1 MIDENN
7 EYEIANEKETPSC
20 ELPLE
25 IMKRF
30 EKHSERTG
38 DDIEEVKRYF
48 FEFIATDYGC
58 DDWSSEDEDLLIDW
72 AEQCFVQLRRG
83 TAGGGVNT
91 VPYVGCFVG
100 VDANKRDRRENMRKR
115 AIRDFTL
122 DPNAAVSSGR
132 IGVYVVQD
140 KHWVID
146 TTGGRID
153 TGESADDS
161 PSNSFMADGKH
172 ICLLGSASGRP
183 MPSELIGRHYYFLG
197 NSQDSFAGHIQLWRV
212 DMVGDLVDLEVKI
225 GYPCRI
231 AVRPPSD
238 TVPDAWKDV
247 LGSTIGMTIE
257 YTDEFV
263 DEDMRSFLHPHKF
276 WLSEDFHDLYT
287 PLEEMIDA
295 YNAKSRTFEINGEQG
310 RAGPIILTKGTVN
323 RLSTEPRESDFDQ
336 TGRNFSFNLTS
347 MGLQN
352 IHGSNRQSD
361 VSCWVSGS
369 CHDLSNPFVAY
380 DVNTPVG
387 WAEKS
392 TVLVCGRIGMSVIEG
407 ETIPKLNVFGVF
419 ADIRRIRKRRD
430 GGDMGASQFD

>member
-1 MIDENN
+1 MIDEN
-7 EYEIANEKETPSC
+7 EYEIENEQKSTSG

-25 IMKRF
+25 ILKRF

-58 DDWSSEDEDLLIDW
+58 EDWTSEDEDLLIDW

-83 TAGGGVNT
+83 TTGGGVNT
-91 VPYVGCFVG
+91 TPFVGCFVG

-122 DPNAAVSSGR
+122 DPNAAVSTGR
-132 IGVYVVQD
+132 IGVYVAQD
-140 KHWVID
+140 KHWIID
-146 TTGGRID
+146 TAQGRID
-153 TGESADDS
+153 TGESVDDS
-161 PSNSFMADGKH
+161 PPNSFMADGKH

-183 MPSELIGRHYYFLG
+183 MPSELMGRHYYFLG

-238 TVPDAWKDV
+238 TAPEAWKDV
-247 LGSTIGMTIE
+247 LGSTMGMTVE

-263 DEDMRSFLHPHKF
+263 DEDMRGFLHPHKF

-287 PLEEMIDA
+287 PLEEMSDA

-310 RAGPIILTKGTVN
+310 KAGPIILTKGTVN
-323 RLSTEPRESDFDQ
+323 RLSTEPRDSDFDQ

-352 IHGSNRQSD
+352 IHGTKRQSD
-361 VSCWVSGS
+361 VACWVSGS
-369 CHDLSNPFVAY
+369 CYDLSNPFVAY
-380 DVNTPVG
+380 DVNTPIE

-392 TVLVCGRIGMSVIEG
+392 TVLVCGRIGMSVIDG

-419 ADIRRIRKRRD
+419 ADMRRIRVRTS
-430 GGDMGASQFD
+430 GGETGVGQFD